1 MPRKPS
7 QTNQRLLQAGLEL
20 LDEKGFEGLKVRQ
33 VAERARVNLGMFH
46 YHFKTKDEF
55 TRQVLKHLYEEFFQD
70 FSLETVGEGDP
81 LARLRRALL
90 TLGKFIRENRTL
102 LLGLLEDALHDNQ
115 VVVDF
120 VTDNFPRHAIVLA
133 DLVKQCQAKGLMDKK
148 PFHLVIPH
156 FMGVLAAPSIMV
168 GVLEKTKT
176 KMLFGVAFALFKN
189 QILSDEMLGQR
200 IDIVLRGLGAPE
212 RKQS

>member
-1 MPRKPS
+1 MTRKPS
-7 QTNQRLLQAGLEL
+7 QTNERLLQAGLEL

-33 VAERARVNLGMFH
+33 VAERAGVNLGMFH

-55 TRQVLKHLYEEFFQD
+55 TRRVLKHMYEKFFQD

-81 LARLRRALL
+81 LDRLRRALL
-90 TLGKFIRENRTL
+90 TLGQFIRENRTL
-102 LLGLLEDALHDNQ
+102 LLGLLQDALHDNE
-115 VVVDF
+115 VVVGF
-120 VTDNFPRHAIVLA
+120 VTDNFPRHIVVLA
-133 DLVKQCQAKGLMDKK
+133 ELVKQCQTKGLMDKK

-176 KMLFGVAFALFKN
+176 KVLFGIAFALFKN
-189 QILSDEMLGQR
+189 QILSDEMLTQR

-212 RKQS
+212 RKPS